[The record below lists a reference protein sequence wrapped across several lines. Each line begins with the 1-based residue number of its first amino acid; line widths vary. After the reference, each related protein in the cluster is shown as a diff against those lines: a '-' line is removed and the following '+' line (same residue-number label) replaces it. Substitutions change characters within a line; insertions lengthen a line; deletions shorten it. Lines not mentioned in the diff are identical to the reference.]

1 MGGFDEAPL
10 LGGYAED
17 GELNDELYGGYNNSQ
32 VTDGFFSGGVKDEE
46 KSSYTV
52 KEVSDGSFEGG
63 YYISSSPGGAA
74 RKAAT
79 AIFRHVD
86 IESGVRPQSKSS
98 KRNHVPVSAA
108 LSKIYGKQNPIKEV
122 SFVILRIDRNDLRK
136 YFAYT
141 AVREKLRGKVVPYK
155 TVDARGRE
163 TIKEIKIDY
172 KITVKRNELPEQYA
186 SENKRFKNTKVAK
199 QRAVERATARA
210 NGEVV
215 KRAPAKKT
223 AAKKTAAKK
232 APAKKAAA
240 PKSEKKTK
248 KSAAPT
254 LADIIKS
261 LSRSGDDAKPA
272 KKSASKKPSASKKA
286 PAAKKAAAKKPAAK
300 KTAKKTGGGYCSFF

>member
-1 MGGFDEAPL
+1 MGDYGSNETPL
-10 LGGYAED
+10 LGGYGYGEYDNED
-17 GELNDELYGGYNNSQ
+17 DNYTTGGYDKP
-32 VTDGFFSGGVKDEE
+32 VTDGFFSGGVKDED

-79 AIFRHVD
+79 AIFRHID

-172 KITVKRNELPEQYA
+172 KITVKRNELPDQYE

-199 QRAVERATARA
+199 KRAVERATARA

-223 AAKKTAAKK
+223 VAKKT
-232 APAKKAAA
+232 PAKKAAA

-261 LSRSGDDAKPA
+261 LSRSGDTKPA
-272 KKSASKKPSASKKA
+272 KKSAAKK
-286 PAAKKAAAKKPAAK
+286 PAAKKPAAKKTAAKKPAAK

>member
-1 MGGFDEAPL
+1 MSEDQHAL
-10 LGGYAED
+10 LGGYGD
-17 GELNDELYGGYNNSQ
+17 DELYDGEFSGGYNNSQ
-32 VTDGFFSGGVKDEE
+32 VTDGFFSGGVKDED

-79 AIFRHVD
+79 AIFRHID

-163 TIKEIKIDY
+163 TVKEIKIDY

-223 AAKKTAAKK
+223 AKKTAAKK

-248 KSAAPT
+248 KSTAPT

-261 LSRSGDDAKPA
+261 LSRSGDAKPA
-272 KKSASKKPSASKKA
+272 KKSAAKKPAAAKKA